1 MSKNFLLCVV
11 YSIGLIIDSTVY
23 LSWII
28 VDRIFLRRPGLGVF
42 CNILIINGVQ
52 KDGVASLSLKQGS
65 SDTVFLYMFDNL

>member
-28 VDRIFLRRPGLGVF
+28 VDRIFLRRPGTGVF
-42 CNILIINGVQ
+42 CNALIINGVQ
-52 KDGVASLSLKQGS
+52 KDGVASLSLEQGS
-65 SDTVFLYMFDNL
+65 SNTVFLYMFDNL